1 MYVACPKCNEVFR
14 AYIDDGHLL
23 IDYGEEKGIHSPL
36 CKCNKKML
44 THNEEQV
51 KKIRDGY

>member
-1 MYVACPKCNEVFR
+1 MYVACPKCNELFR

-23 IDYGEEKGIHSPL
+23 IDYGEAKGIHSPL